1 MISIRE
7 TWRCLTT
14 LVSHQISAGERRD
27 FKDGRRCVQIFV
39 SGCCVCLCVDG
50 LRDRRS
56 IFIIRAT
63 KFHIIN
69 IYEANAPPNQLTT
82 FCSQ

>member
-56 IFIIRAT
+56 IFIINLYWLEI
-63 KFHIIN
+63 KLDEN
-69 IYEANAPPNQLTT
+69 IKQNPYK
-82 FCSQ
+82 

>member
-14 LVSHQISAGERRD
+14 LVSHQISAGEMRD
-27 FKDGRRCVQIFV
+27 FKGGRRCVQIFV

-50 LRDRRS
+50 LREGRC
-56 IFIIRAT
+56 FL
-63 KFHIIN
+63 IIN
-69 IYEANAPPNQLTT
+69 LHWLEIKLDENIKRNPYK
-82 FCSQ
+82 